1 MDDTIIKSE
10 TCGKEAYDVSYKNT
24 NDFVNG
30 DLVQSVITE
39 FEAGSSIAMIAK
51 RLQTSLVKVQRILIT
66 EGLWTSK
73 RTKQIAELREQGLS
87 TKEIA
92 ERLGIDNRTVLTFL
106 PYSRGQNDILKNY
119 DIIGSKPPTRGTNLI
134 PGQVTLKGS
143 ITDEN
148 IETEKEDT
156 IYFRELKK
164 GQTVADD
171 ISVNANENKTSSR
184 VVVFRLKFELI
195 DQFYNDE
202 NEDLGIDQEEKEE
215 FLRLTKA
222 KKGITREVLVP
233 GAMNLHAL
241 HYMIQ
246 RLFGWLNGHSHHFS
260 LSEKDFET
268 LTGGKVSGWENLC
281 GSLLHFKMDSDS
293 DFCWDDDYKAGQ
305 DVNNWYREK
314 YTGPY
319 LQKAVCETY
328 YNSKKEM
335 ESFSQKYPWFSSKM
349 LLSDMQSHIYFKDV
363 LNFLNERLTLDELL
377 VKAAHESE
385 VERRRR
391 TKRWLE
397 VLDQRKKKTDILIE
411 ELSGCKKNEFED
423 AIENLK
429 RWRDNKT
436 HVEQMINMD
445 REDELLEQTGTT
457 ALEWLRDTEYFIS
470 RFERKCQKLFT
481 EYNPKLD
488 PLFDTLYYEYDYG
501 NNWCVKITVVEK
513 YERGTAAGNV
523 SGKNHGELPAGDLQ
537 EKELH
542 DLIEQVRRK
551 QSPRCIAADG
561 ISVLDDVGGIG
572 GFHDMLKVLEDGDPE
587 EKEET
592 MNWAG
597 SLGWTGRIDK
607 PEDML

>member
-1 MDDTIIKSE
+1 MDDAIIKSE
-10 TCGKEAYDVSYKNT
+10 TCGKEAYDVSYKNA

-30 DLVQSVITE
+30 GLVQSVITE

-119 DIIGSKPPTRGTNLI
+119 DIIGSKTPTRGTNLI
-134 PGQVTLKGS
+134 PGQVTLKGA

-148 IETEKEDT
+148 IEAEKEDT

-171 ISVNANENKTSSR
+171 ISVNANENKTSSS

-202 NEDLGIDQEEKEE
+202 NEGLGVDQEEKEE

-260 LSEKDFET
+260 LPEEDFET

-281 GSLLHFKMDSDS
+281 GSLLHFTMNSAS

-305 DVNNWYREK
+305 DVNNWYKEK

-319 LQKAVCETY
+319 LQKAVCDTY

-397 VLDQRKKKTDILIE
+397 VLDQRKKKMDILIE

-423 AIENLK
+423 TRNANRAIYYLINNGIKVDPKVVQLM
-429 RWRDNKT
+429 T
-436 HVEQMINMD
+436 HSVVTTLAYNVNSYVVELELFLRKGLLN
-445 REDELLEQTGTT
+445 REDETMLVQAFPKFDIITRIVPG
-457 ALEWLRDTEYFIS
+457 DTEEDVMKKLEMRKNIS
-470 RFERKCQKLFT
+470 RLAKT
-481 EYNPKLD
+481 M
-488 PLFDTLYYEYDYG
+488 
-501 NNWCVKITVVEK
+501 
-513 YERGTAAGNV
+513 YERYAKAGKRIPLGV
-523 SGKNHGELPAGDLQ
+523 KHWETIA
-537 EKELH
+537 H
-542 DLIEQVRRK
+542 DHNEFAEIRVMWDREIE
-551 QSPRCIAADG
+551 I
-561 ISVLDDVGGIG
+561 VL
-572 GFHDMLKVLEDGDPE
+572 K
-587 EKEET
+587 
-592 MNWAG
+592 
-597 SLGWTGRIDK
+597 R
-607 PEDML
+607 